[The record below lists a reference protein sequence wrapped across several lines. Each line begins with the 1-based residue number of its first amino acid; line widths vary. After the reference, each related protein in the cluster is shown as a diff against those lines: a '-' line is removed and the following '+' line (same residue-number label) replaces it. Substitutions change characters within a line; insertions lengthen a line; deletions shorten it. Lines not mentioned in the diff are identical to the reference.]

1 MKKQIIGTV
10 MALMLVAT
18 MAAAADVHL
27 YMVSQMNGTLT
38 MSDGTVLTAWG
49 FRQGSGMAGTPQ
61 VPGPILRANEG
72 DNVFIHFTNYSF
84 MPHTIHLHGLD
95 VDQANDGVPQTSF
108 SVPMMGSY
116 TYQFVAPHAGSYSYH
131 CHVDT
136 ILHMQMG
143 MYGAINI
150 LPPDGSNHAWAG
162 GPLFDLERTWV
173 TGEVDVTW
181 NQQQGATDFT
191 VYAPSYFLVNGHDG
205 PLVGA
210 DPYTAFGLVGNETAL
225 VRLGNMGYLPV
236 RYDFGGLWTDVVAS
250 DGRPLPQSYPANGL
264 VVAPGERYDVMV
276 RATAAGVANVT
287 LSYLDLYD
295 GSVLGTAVVPV
306 TASGAISGVENAFTG
321 DLGVSAGYP
330 SPFSGQVS
338 FAMNMA
344 APGEVKMDIFDVRG
358 RRVRTLRRALGTSG
372 VLAWDGRDN
381 AGRMAAEGVYHV
393 RFQHGS
399 AVVTRKVVYVK

>member
-1 MKKQIIGTV
+1 MKTR
-10 MALMLVAT
+10 LMLLLAVMCWSAVGL
-18 MAAAADVHL
+18 AADVHL
-27 YMVSQMNGTLT
+27 YMVSQMNGSVT
-38 MSDGTVLTAWG
+38 MSDGTVIAAWG
-49 FRQGSGMAGTPQ
+49 FRQGSGMAGSPQ

-72 DNVFIHFTNYSF
+72 DNVFVHFTNYSS

-136 ILHMQMG
+136 ILHLQMG

-162 GPLFDLERTWV
+162 GPAFNLERTWV
-173 TGEVDVTW
+173 TGEVDLTW

-191 VYAPSYFLVNGHDG
+191 VYTPSYFLVNGHDG
-205 PLVGA
+205 PLVAA

-236 RYDFGGLWTDVVAS
+236 RYDFGALWTDVVAS
-250 DGRPLPQSYPANGL
+250 DGRPLPQSYQANGL
-264 VVAPGERYDVMV
+264 LVAPGERYDVMV
-276 RATAAGVANVT
+276 RATSVGVTNVT

-295 GSVLGTAVVPV
+295 GAVLGTAVVPV
-306 TASGAISGVENAFTG
+306 TASGTISGVG
-321 DLGVSAGYP
+321 DPFAGVLDVSTGYP
-330 SPFSGQVS
+330 SPFNSEVS
-338 FAMNMA
+338 FALNMA
-344 APGEVKMDIFDVRG
+344 EPGEVTIDVFDVRG
-358 RRVRTLRRALGTSG
+358 RRVKSVRTNASEGA
-372 VLAWDGRDN
+372 VFAWDGRDD
-381 AGRMAAEGVYHV
+381 AGRKAAEGVYHV
-393 RFQHGS
+393 QFRHGQ
-399 AVVTRKVVYVK
+399 AVVTRKVVYIR